1 MQGVFITGTGTEVG
15 KTYVGIAIAK
25 ALNQRNIKVIPR
37 KPVES
42 GCLIQDDELIPQD
55 AAALKEAAGYDG
67 SLFEVCP
74 HRFEPPIS
82 PVRAAHLANK
92 ILTTEQLVST
102 CLQGSEQ
109 GFLLVEGA
117 GGFYSPLAE
126 NGLNADLAVA
136 LQLPVLLV
144 AEDKLGALSHVL
156 LNVEAILMRGLPLAG
171 VVLNAV
177 NQPQNEHMDN
187 AADLR
192 EKLNCPVF
200 SNPYNSDGN
209 SKLPESLLA
218 SLIAGS
224 SSSNAQISAAR

>member
-37 KPVES
+37 KPIES

-156 LNVEAILMRGLPLAG
+156 LNVEAILMRGLSLAG

-224 SSSNAQISAAR
+224 SSNNAQISAAR